1 MKIFY
6 DIRINGRIFLSLISF
21 NTDSPQINF
30 NFNRNIYLRIFTR
43 KLRNKLITFKLF
55 LIIFFFIFTFTRVHW
70 KKKKEFIIIVRNL
83 KIPKLLR
90 PDKRKRDERR
100 KFHRSESPKKKKKY
114 QFYHLNDT
122 PFTEGSGYTLR
133 QVSYIR

>member
-55 LIIFFFIFTFTRVHW
+55 LIIFFFIFTFARVHW
-70 KKKKEFIIIVRNL
+70 KKKKNL
-83 KIPKLLR
+83 LSSFEI
-90 PDKRKRDERR
+90 
-100 KFHRSESPKKKKKY
+100 
-114 QFYHLNDT
+114 
-122 PFTEGSGYTLR
+122 
-133 QVSYIR
+133 